1 MSSALPRS
9 LVLSSLGRLTG
20 GGREGRDFFY
30 ATVVAGLIGYVL
42 AAHDPEAI
50 WAKASCGYTEAVAGV
65 TIIAAVIWF
74 IPSCTL
80 SWPVDLV
87 LSTTPAMAYCQEKRY
102 CTRQRHAC
110 LPVPQRFVPKVDHLI
125 RLANICC
132 RRPVVAPRLWRA
144 LRRRQ
149 QQYNRQVTAYTV
161 RVQDRHKRASKP
173 RSSVDATLLMEQLQ
187 RTNTTLK
194 HILDSMHYH
203 FKLPSLSRG
212 SDADDD
218 GAFSANSFTSSE
230 VGSGT
235 LGAADTE

>member
-1 MSSALPRS
+1 MR
-9 LVLSSLGRLTG
+9 
-20 GGREGRDFFY
+20 
-30 ATVVAGLIGYVL
+30 
-42 AAHDPEAI
+42 
-50 WAKASCGYTEAVAGV
+50 
-65 TIIAAVIWF
+65 
-74 IPSCTL
+74 
-80 SWPVDLV
+80 
-87 LSTTPAMAYCQEKRY
+87 
-102 CTRQRHAC
+102 
-110 LPVPQRFVPKVDHLI
+110 KVDYLI

-203 FKLPSLSRG
+203 VCPQALYMLSSCVTPLTRIR
-212 SDADDD
+212 
-218 GAFSANSFTSSE
+218 SSNCPRYRVVAMPMTMALSPPIRSRPVRWG
-230 VGSGT
+230 VGLWGRRT
-235 LGAADTE
+235 QNELGLGGI